1 MRIGIA
7 GTGKMGSAIAR
18 RLASFDHKVTVW
30 NRTRAKAEPL
40 LKEGLAW
47 AATPRELVR
56 NSDVVISLL
65 TNEQALDAVYS
76 GADGLFSP
84 EAEGKL
90 FLEMSTVPPARQQEM
105 ARRAALVRANYVES
119 PVGGSVGPAKEGKL
133 IAFVGGDDQDVVRAR
148 PLLEQLCKRIEHVG
162 PHGAGETMKLA
173 VNLPLMVYWQ
183 TLGEALSIV
192 QPLGLD
198 PQRVVDILADSSGG
212 PNMLKV
218 RGAMIAQALAGQNTG
233 AVSVDVATMRKD
245 VKSMLDEARS
255 HGRSLPLAEATL
267 RNFERAADSG
277 LDQADCTQLPVWWL
291 AEGGKAS

>member
-18 RLASFDHKVTVW
+18 RLASLGHQVTVW

-40 LKEGLAW
+40 LQEGLAW
-47 AATPRELVR
+47 ADSPRALVE
-56 NSDVVISLL
+56 SSEVVLSLL
-65 TNEQALDAVYS
+65 TNEQALDEVYS
-76 GADGLFSP
+76 GQDGLFASG
-84 EAEGKL
+84 AEGKL

-105 ARRAALVRANYVES
+105 ARRAAEVKAAYVES

-133 IAFVGGDDQDVVRAR
+133 IAFVGGAEADVARAR
-148 PLLEQLCKRIEHVG
+148 PLLDQLCKRVEHVG

-183 TLGEALSIV
+183 TLGEALSLV

-198 PQRVVDILADSSGG
+198 PKRVIDILSDSSGG

-218 RGAMIAQALAGQNTG
+218 RGPMIAEALSGNRPAGVT
-233 AVSVDVATMRKD
+233 VDVATMRKD
-245 VKSMLDEARS
+245 VRAMLDEAKSR
-255 HGRSLPLAEATL
+255 GRKLPLTAATL
-267 RNFERAADSG
+267 ENFDRAALKG
-277 LDQADCTQLPVWWL
+277 LDGADCSQLPVWWL
-291 AEGGKAS
+291 SEGGKA